1 MTLNLLSS
9 CNFPQT
15 LIFSLLGFSLS
26 WEQNDKHLPNS
37 FPLHIQ
43 RRILSQCG
51 PCSCCSCGLL
61 LSHQLLFV
69 LCALISEVQSS
80 WRGLIPVILSCFP
93 SGGRCP
99 QKLGI
104 SISHKVAL
112 FPCYQLSFLL
122 CFSPSCQDD
131 VGDMWGNLTILSF
144 MGADLEAGPH

>member
-15 LIFSLLGFSLS
+15 LVFLLLGFSLS
-26 WEQNDKHLPNS
+26 WEQNDKHLPHG

-43 RRILSQCG
+43 RRILNQCG

-69 LCALISEVQSS
+69 LSALISEVQSS
-80 WRGLIPVILSCFP
+80 WRGLGLSLLSLSLSFCLAFP
-93 SGGRCP
+93 QVEVVHTEAWHLHLSG
-99 QKLGI
+99 
-104 SISHKVAL
+104 VAL
-112 FPCYQLSFLL
+112 FPCYLLSLLL

-131 VGDMWGNLTILSF
+131 VGTCGGI
-144 MGADLEAGPH
+144 